1 MTTTRA
7 LRRLLIA
14 GLLLASASAAAADP
28 TITVAA
34 QDGKTIAQFT
44 IGDSNCVL
52 KDDQIQCTRATN

>member
-7 LRRLLIA
+7 LRRLLAA
-14 GLLLASASAAAADP
+14 GLLLASGIAGAADP

-34 QDGKTIAQFT
+34 QDGKTVAQFT

-52 KDDQIQCTRATN
+52 KDDQIRCTRVAN